1 MNRHAGGTPK
11 MTRNRRR
18 SVALVLAV
26 SVAAVA
32 AVSAGPSAASSKTSK
47 STNLSLVVYSTPR
60 VPMGQ
65 IISAFQ
71 KTPAG
76 ADVKFTQSYGAST
89 DQARAVV
96 QGLPTDVVQ
105 LSLAADIN
113 LLVDAKL
120 VSTNWN
126 RNKYNGMVTNS
137 LVTFLVRKGNPKGI
151 KTWNDLIKPG
161 VGIVQPNPV
170 SSGGA
175 RWDVMAAYGQALAQ
189 KKTPAQAQ
197 SYLQKYYKNIVSQDK
212 SGRDALN
219 TFLSGKGDVLIGYES
234 EGLPAIAA
242 GNPVE
247 MIRPSYTLLIQNP
260 VAVSGATQNPTQAK
274 AFAQYLTSPEAQT
287 IWAQDGYRPVD
298 PTVFKKFKKS
308 FPTPHGVFKITDFGL
323 GGWASVTNKFFD
335 PSNGIVTKIASGI

>member
-1 MNRHAGGTPK
+1 
-11 MTRNRRR
+11 
-18 SVALVLAV
+18 VLAA
-26 SVAAVA
+26 SVAAIA
-32 AVSAGPSAASSKTSK
+32 AVTAGPSVAASTSSK
-47 STNLSLVVYSTPR
+47 STSLSLVAYSTPK
-60 VPMGQ
+60 VPFGQ
-65 IISAFQ
+65 LIAGFQ

-76 ADVKFTQSYGAST
+76 ADVKFSQSYGPST
-89 DQARAVV
+89 DQARAVI
-96 QGLPTDVVQ
+96 QGLPTDIVQ

-120 VSTNWN
+120 VSKNWN

-137 LVTFLVRKGNPKGI
+137 LVTFLVRKGNPKNI
-151 KTWNDLIKPG
+151 KTWDDLIKPG

-189 KKTPAQAQ
+189 KKSPAQAL

-247 MIRPSYTLLIQNP
+247 MIRPGYTLLIQNP
-260 VAVSGATQNPTQAK
+260 IAISGATQNATQAK
-274 AFAQYLTSPEAQT
+274 AFVQYLWTPEAQT

-298 PTVFKKFKKS
+298 PTVFKKFRKN

-323 GGWASVTNKFFD
+323 GGWTSVTRKFFD
-335 PSNGIVTKIASGI
+335 PTNGVVTKIASGI

>member
-1 MNRHAGGTPK
+1 MPEEPSK

-18 SVALVLAV
+18 SLALVLAV
-26 SVAAVA
+26 CVAAIA
-32 AVSAGPSAASSKTSK
+32 ALTAGTSAAATTSSK
-47 STNLSLVVYSTPR
+47 STNLSLVAYSTPKI
-60 VPMGQ
+60 PFGQ
-65 IISAFQ
+65 LIAGFQ

-96 QGLPTDVVQ
+96 QGLPTDIVQ

-120 VSTNWN
+120 VSKNWN
-126 RNKYNGMVTNS
+126 RNKYNGIVTNS
-137 LVTFLVRKGNPKGI
+137 IVTFLVRKGNPKNI
-151 KTWNDLIKPG
+151 KTWDDLIKPG

-189 KKTPAQAQ
+189 KKSPTQAL

-247 MIRPSYTLLIQNP
+247 MIRPGYTLLIQNP
-260 VAVSGATQNPTQAK
+260 IAISGATQSPTEAK
-274 AFAQYLTSPEAQT
+274 AFVQYLWTPAAQT
-287 IWAQDGYRPVD
+287 IWAEDGYRPVD
-298 PTVFKKFKKS
+298 PTVFKKFHKN

-323 GGWASVTNKFFD
+323 GGWTSVTKKFFD
-335 PSNGIVTKIASGI
+335 PTNGIVTKIASGI

>member
-1 MNRHAGGTPK
+1 MPEERPE

-18 SVALVLAV
+18 SVAVVLAV
-26 SVAAVA
+26 SIAAIA
-32 AVSAGPSAASSKTSK
+32 AVSAGPSAASQK
-47 STNLSLVVYSTPR
+47 NLSLVVYSTPR
-60 VPMGQ
+60 VPMTQ

-71 KTPAG
+71 RTPAG
-76 ADVKFTQSYGAST
+76 ADVTFSQSYGAST

-96 QGLPTDVVQ
+96 QGLPADVVQ
-105 LSLAADIN
+105 LSLAADVN

-120 VSTNWN
+120 VSRNWN
-126 RNKYNGMVTNS
+126 RNRYGGMVTNS
-137 LVTFLVRKGNPKGI
+137 IVTFLVRKGNPKRI
-151 KTWNDLIKPG
+151 RTWDDLLKPG

-189 KKTPAQAQ
+189 KKSPAQAL
-197 SYLQKYYKNIVSQDK
+197 SYLKRYYANIVSQDK

-234 EGLPAIAA
+234 EGLPAIAQ
-242 GNPVE
+242 GSPVE

-260 VAVSGATQNPTQAK
+260 VAISGASQNPTQAK
-274 AFAQYLTSPEAQT
+274 AFMQYLWTPAAQT

-298 PTVFKKFKKS
+298 PAVFKKFKKS

-323 GGWASVTNKFFD
+323 GGWTAVTEKFFD

>member
-1 MNRHAGGTPK
+1 
-11 MTRNRRR
+11 MTRDRRR
-18 SVALVLAV
+18 SLAALLLAI

-32 AVSAGPSAASSKTSK
+32 AVGAGPSAAASKSSK
-47 STNLSLVVYSTPR
+47 STTLSLVAYSTPK
-60 VPMGQ
+60 VPLGQ
-65 IISAFQ
+65 LISGFQ
-71 KTPAG
+71 KTSAG
-76 ADVKFTQSYGAST
+76 ADVKFSQSYGAST
-89 DQARAVV
+89 DQARAIV

-105 LSLAADIN
+105 LSLAADIQ

-120 VSTNWN
+120 VSKNWN
-126 RNKYNGMVTNS
+126 HTKYNGMVTNS

-151 KTWNDLIKPG
+151 KTWDDLVKPG
-161 VGIVQPNPV
+161 IGIVQPNPV

-189 KKTPAQAQ
+189 KKSPAQALG
-197 SYLQKYYKNIVSQDK
+197 YLKKYYANIVSQDK

-234 EGLPAIAA
+234 EGLPAIAQ
-242 GNPVE
+242 GSPVE

-260 VAVSGATQNPTQAK
+260 VAISGASENPTQAK
-274 AFAQYLTSPEAQT
+274 AFVQYLWTPEAQT

-323 GGWASVTNKFFD
+323 GGWTAVTKKFFD

>member
-1 MNRHAGGTPK
+1 

-26 SVAAVA
+26 SVAAIA
-32 AVSAGPSAASSKTSK
+32 AVNAGPSAASQK
-47 STNLSLVVYSTPR
+47 STNLSLVAYSTPR
-60 VPMGQ
+60 VPLTQ
-65 IISAFQ
+65 IIAAFQ

-76 ADVKFTQSYGAST
+76 AEVKFSQSYGAST

-96 QGLPTDVVQ
+96 QGLPTDIVQ
-105 LSLAADIN
+105 LSLAADVN

-120 VSTNWN
+120 VSKNWN
-126 RNKYNGMVTNS
+126 RNRYDGMVTNS
-137 LVTFLVRKGNPKGI
+137 IVTFLVRKGNPKGI
-151 KTWNDLIKPG
+151 KTWDDLVKPG
-161 VGIVQPNPV
+161 IGIVQPNPV

-189 KKTPAQAQ
+189 KKSPAQALG
-197 SYLQKYYKNIVSQDK
+197 YLKKYYANIVSQDK

-234 EGLPAIAA
+234 EGLPAIAQ
-242 GNPVE
+242 GSPVE

-260 VAVSGATQNPTQAK
+260 VAISGASQNPTQAK
-274 AFAQYLTSPEAQT
+274 AFMQYLWTPAAQT

-298 PTVFKKFKKS
+298 PAVFKKFKKS

-323 GGWASVTNKFFD
+323 GGWTAVTEKFFD

>member
-1 MNRHAGGTPK
+1 M
-11 MTRNRRR
+11 
-18 SVALVLAV
+18 S
-26 SVAAVA
+26 
-32 AVSAGPSAASSKTSK
+32 
-47 STNLSLVVYSTPR
+47 
-60 VPMGQ
+60 Q

-76 ADVKFTQSYGAST
+76 ADVKFSQSYGAST

-96 QGLPTDVVQ
+96 QGLPTDIVQ
-105 LSLAADIN
+105 LSLAADVN

-120 VSTNWN
+120 VSRNWN

-137 LVTFLVRKGNPKGI
+137 IVTFLVRKGNPKGI
-151 KTWNDLIKPG
+151 KTWDDLVKPG

-189 KKTPAQAQ
+189 KKSPAQAL
-197 SYLQKYYKNIVSQDK
+197 SYLKKYYGNIVSQDK

-234 EGLPAIAA
+234 EGLPAIAQ
-242 GNPVE
+242 GSPVE

-260 VAVSGATQNPTQAK
+260 VAISGASQNPTQAK
-274 AFAQYLTSPEAQT
+274 AFVQYLWTPEAQT

-298 PTVFKKFKKS
+298 PTVFKKFKKN

-323 GGWASVTNKFFD
+323 GGWTAVTQKFFD

>member
-1 MNRHAGGTPK
+1 
-11 MTRNRRR
+11 MTRTRRR
-18 SVALVLAV
+18 TAALVLAV
-26 SVAAVA
+26 CVVAVA
-32 AVSAGPSAASSKTSK
+32 AATAGPSAASSRSAKAT
-47 STNLSLVVYSTPR
+47 TLSLVAYSTPKI
-60 VPMGQ
+60 PFGQ
-65 IISAFQ
+65 LIAGFQ
-71 KTPAG
+71 KTSAG

-96 QGLPTDVVQ
+96 QGLPTDIVQ
-105 LSLAADIN
+105 LSLAADVN

-120 VSTNWN
+120 VSKNWN

-137 LVTFLVRKGNPKGI
+137 IVTFLVRKGNPKGI
-151 KTWNDLIKPG
+151 KTWDDLVKPG
-161 VGIVQPNPV
+161 IGIVQPNPV

-197 SYLQKYYKNIVSQDK
+197 SYLTKYYKNIVSQDK

-260 VAVSGATQNPTQAK
+260 VAISGASQNATQAK
-274 AFAQYLTSPEAQT
+274 AFVQYLWTPEAQT

-298 PTVFKKFKKS
+298 RTVFKKFRKS

-323 GGWASVTNKFFD
+323 GGWTAVTKKFFD